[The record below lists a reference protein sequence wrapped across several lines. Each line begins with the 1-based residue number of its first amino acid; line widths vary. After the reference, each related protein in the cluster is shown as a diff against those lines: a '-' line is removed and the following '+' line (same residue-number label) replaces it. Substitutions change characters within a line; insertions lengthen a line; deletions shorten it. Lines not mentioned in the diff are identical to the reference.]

1 MVTES
6 ADGSE
11 LAVTLPPPLEEWL
24 DERAATL
31 GVDREEVLVQLV
43 STYRAAADLEDES
56 VSRFGSED
64 ESELDERIAEMVE
77 SRLETP
83 ESSGNVE
90 ELERRVETLA
100 SELDE
105 NIEDIRSRLLQVRD
119 AVKERAPEDH
129 SHEELRRLSERVDGL
144 SENLESVGT
153 DVTETTES
161 VDELDDRLSDVE
173 SKLDRLARV
182 VVALRKQRTDETSER
197 QEQLDHIKR
206 QANQQGI
213 AEARCADCGET
224 VRISLLTEPACPH
237 CGTEAR
243 DVEPSGSAL
252 GRALDISKA
261 KLTGV
266 EAPPLEA
273 DDE

>member
-24 DERAATL
+24 EERAAAL
-31 GVDREEVLVQLV
+31 GVDREEVLVELV
-43 STYRAAADLEDES
+43 SAYRAAADLEDES
-56 VSRFGSED
+56 VSRFASED
-64 ESELDERIAEMVE
+64 EDELDERIAEAVE
-77 SRLETP
+77 SRVP
-83 ESSGNVE
+83 ASESTEDVE
-90 ELERRVETLA
+90 ELQGRIETLE
-100 SELDE
+100 SETE
-105 NIEDIRSRLLQVRD
+105 ESIEDVRSRLLQVRD
-119 AVKERAPEDH
+119 AVKERAPTDH
-129 SHEELRRLSERVDGL
+129 SHKEMRQLSERVDGL
-144 SENLESVGT
+144 SENLENVGS

-161 VDELDDRLSDVE
+161 VDELDARLSDVE

-182 VVALRKQRTDETSER
+182 VVALRKQRAEEKSDRE
-197 QEQLDHIKR
+197 EQLEHIKR

-213 AEARCADCGET
+213 DEAQCAACSKT
-224 VRISLLTEPACPH
+224 VQIGLLTEPACPH

-243 DVEPSGSAL
+243 DVEPSSSVIGRGL
-252 GRALDISKA
+252 GISKA